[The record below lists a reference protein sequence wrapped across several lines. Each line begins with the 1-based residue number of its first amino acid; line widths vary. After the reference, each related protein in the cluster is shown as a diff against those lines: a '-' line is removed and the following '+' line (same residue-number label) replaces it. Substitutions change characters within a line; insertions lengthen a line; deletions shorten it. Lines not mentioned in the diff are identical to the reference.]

1 MRSSSASPWI
11 ASCRRALSSE
21 ASSSELGLVERTRRT
36 QRETWSGS
44 IRIPP
49 RAPTC
54 SIADWVR
61 LPTILC
67 VEVSTASAPAATGD
81 SGSVG

>member
-21 ASSSELGLVERTRRT
+21 ASSSELGLVERTSRT
-36 QRETWSGS
+36 QRATSSGS
-44 IRIPP
+44 IRPP
-49 RAPTC
+49 AATC

-81 SGSVG
+81 SGSAG